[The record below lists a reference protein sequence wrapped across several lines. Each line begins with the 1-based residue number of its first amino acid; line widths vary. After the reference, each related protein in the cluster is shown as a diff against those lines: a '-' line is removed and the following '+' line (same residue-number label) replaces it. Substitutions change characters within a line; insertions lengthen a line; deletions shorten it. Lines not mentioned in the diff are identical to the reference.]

1 MRARSIL
8 IFVRGQVALA
18 PLKTLPKKTA
28 KKRAFIVFFQHLP
41 RPLEADHMIRKGLI
55 RKKKQNCI
63 YWAHMQK
70 RAYSHIAVTS
80 QECTKRVKAISFSHN
95 WHSKLTPINSLCNQ
109 LSESYFP
116 RFIWTFLT
124 VLRALQG
131 KIQNGSILFFCSL
144 ATFSRREELGR
155 LPTSTKSFKATA
167 LLLPTTETA
176 INQGNGYR

>member
-1 MRARSIL
+1 MINNSNCLIGGVNVCAQL
-8 IFVRGQVALA
+8 IFSFVWSGIAIAVNQTTR
-18 PLKTLPKKTA
+18 KKTTENWA
-28 KKRAFIVFFQHLP
+28 DWVFFIFFVGP
-41 RPLEADHMIRKGLI
+41 FEADLGFRKGLI

-95 WHSKLTPINSLCNQ
+95 WHSKLTPIDSSCNQ

-131 KIQNGSILFFCSL
+131 KIQNGFIPFFCSL

-155 LPTSTKSFKATA
+155 LPTHSEAA
-167 LLLPTTETA
+167 LLPT
-176 INQGNGYR
+176 

>member
-1 MRARSIL
+1 MINNSNCLIGGVNVCAQL
-8 IFVRGQVALA
+8 IFSFVWSEIAFAVNQTTR
-18 PLKTLPKKTA
+18 KKTTENWA
-28 KKRAFIVFFQHLP
+28 DWVFFIFFVGP
-41 RPLEADHMIRKGLI
+41 FEADLGFRKGLI

-95 WHSKLTPINSLCNQ
+95 WHSKLTPIDSSCNQ

-131 KIQNGSILFFCSL
+131 KIQKRFHSIF
-144 ATFSRREELGR
+144 
-155 LPTSTKSFKATA
+155 
-167 LLLPTTETA
+167 LLSSDIFAPWRIRAFT
-176 INQGNGYR
+176 YS